1 MSYASFSAIILAA
14 GKGNR
19 MLSDIPKPL
28 HRIGGKFMLQ
38 HLIDSVVQSGVRCIY
53 VVYGHKGET
62 IIEKINTD
70 QYKVPVHWI
79 LQHEL
84 VGTGNAVQRALSIIG
99 DKEEILLLYSDVPFV
114 SYRTLQRLH
123 TIKSQCDISML
134 TATLSNPNGYGRIVR
149 NQKGSVVN
157 IIEHDDIIN
166 DDQKKIKEVNTGIFI
181 AISENLK
188 RWLNL
193 LTIHRSKNEFYLT
206 DIIQIA
212 HQSGY
217 TIHTVHP
224 YDTFEIM
231 GVNNKSDLVFLDRQ
245 YQQRQAQRLLSSGVT
260 ISDPD
265 RFDLR
270 GTIVC
275 GKDVYIDINVI
286 IEGDVSLGNR
296 VRIGANCILK
306 DTVIEDDVVIHPF
319 SIIEHAK
326 ISIQSDIG
334 PFARLRPGTELKEN
348 SHVGNF
354 VEIKNTQLGKQ
365 SKVRHFS
372 YLGDAEIGAQVNI
385 GAGTI
390 ICNYDGVQ
398 KHHTVIEDGVF
409 IGADSQLVAPIIVG
423 KNATIG
429 AGTTVTR
436 NVSAGETIISRIRQF
451 SILHWKRSKN
461 KK

>member
-1 MSYASFSAIILAA
+1 MSHVSFSAIILAA

-28 HRIGGKFMLQ
+28 HQIGGKCILQ
-38 HLIDSVVQSGVRCIY
+38 HLIDSVAQTGVQRIY
-53 VVYGHKGET
+53 IVYGYKGEA
-62 IIEKINTD
+62 IMEKINTD
-70 QYKVPVHWI
+70 RYKVPVHWI
-79 LQHEL
+79 FQHEL
-84 VGTGNAVQRALSIIG
+84 AGTGNAAQRALSIIS
-99 DKEEILLLYSDVPFV
+99 DSEEILFLYGDVPFV

-134 TATLSNPNGYGRIVR
+134 TAILSNPNGYGRIIR
-149 NQKGSVVN
+149 NQKGNVIN
-157 IIEHDDIIN
+157 IIEHDDMIN
-166 DDQKKIKEVNTGIFI
+166 DDHKKIKEVNTGIFI
-181 AISENLK
+181 AISGNLK
-188 RWLNL
+188 RWLDS
-193 LTIHRSKNEFYLT
+193 LTIHRSKDEFYLT

-217 TIHTVHP
+217 SIHTIHP

-231 GVNNKSDLVFLDRQ
+231 GVNSKSDLVSLDRQ

-260 ISDPD
+260 ISDPN

-270 GTIVC
+270 GTLVC
-275 GKDVYIDINVI
+275 GKDVYIDVNVI
-286 IEGDVSLGNR
+286 IEGNVSLGNR
-296 VRIGANCILK
+296 VKVGANCILK
-306 DTVIEDDVVIHPF
+306 DTVIEDDVVIYPF
-319 SIIEHAK
+319 SIVENAK
-326 ISIQSDIG
+326 ISIQSNIG
-334 PFARLRPGTELKEN
+334 PFVRLRPGTELKEN

-365 SKVRHFS
+365 SKVRHLS

-390 ICNYDGVQ
+390 ICNYDGIN
-398 KHHTVIEDGVF
+398 KHHTVIGDGVF
-409 IGADSQLVAPIIVG
+409 IGADSQLVAPVTVG

-429 AGTTVTR
+429 AGTTVTQD
-436 NVSAGETIISRIRQF
+436 VPAGETIISRIRQF
-451 SILHWKRSKN
+451 SILNWKRSKN

>member
-1 MSYASFSAIILAA
+1 MSYLSFSAIILAA
-14 GKGNR
+14 GRGNR
-19 MLSDIPKPL
+19 MLSDIPKSL
-28 HRIGGKFMLQ
+28 HQIGGKCILQ
-38 HLIDSVVQSGVRCIY
+38 HLIDSVVQAGVQCVY
-53 VVYGHKGET
+53 VVYGYKGET
-62 IIEKINTD
+62 IMEKINTD

-84 VGTGNAVQRALSIIG
+84 VGTGNAAQRALSIIS
-99 DKEEILLLYSDVPFV
+99 DREEILCLYGDVPFI
-114 SYRTLQRLH
+114 SYKTLQRLH

-134 TATLSNPNGYGRIVR
+134 TATLSNPHGYGRIVR
-149 NQKGSVVN
+149 NQKGGVINV
-157 IIEHDDIIN
+157 IEHDDINN
-166 DDQKKIKEVNTGIFI
+166 DDHKKIKEVNTGIFI
-181 AISENLK
+181 AISGNLK

-217 TIHTVHP
+217 IIRTIHP

-231 GVNNKSDLVFLDRQ
+231 GVNSKSDLVSLERQ
-245 YQQRQAQRLLSSGVT
+245 YQQRQAQGLLSSGVV
-260 ISDPD
+260 ISDPN

-270 GTIVC
+270 GTLVC
-275 GKDVYIDINVI
+275 GKDVYIDVNVI

-306 DTVIEDDVVIHPF
+306 DTEIEDDVVIYPF
-319 SIIEHAK
+319 SIIESAK
-326 ISIQSDIG
+326 ISIQSNIG
-334 PFARLRPGTELKEN
+334 PFVRLRPGTELKEN

-365 SKVRHFS
+365 SKVRHLS

-390 ICNYDGVQ
+390 ICNYDGIK
-398 KHHTVIEDGVF
+398 KHHTVIGDGVF

-429 AGTTVTR
+429 AGTTVTQD
-436 NVSAGETIISRIRQF
+436 VPAGETIISRIRQF
-451 SILHWKRSKN
+451 SILNWKRSKN